1 MNDWIGQLARLAR
14 EQRSSVLVTVAA
26 IRGSAPREI
35 GAKMLVTANESTGS
49 IGGGQLEYECTRI
62 ACELLGSADAGRPLV
77 HNRRIALG
85 ANCGQ
90 CCGGV
95 VDIRFEHLPRSR
107 AAWLDEVMHLHA
119 KRQPL
124 VLVTRAKDAAEVHV
138 VTAGHAAGCPGDVL
152 AAARRLLE
160 HHGEA
165 CLHGD
170 YLLEPV
176 AGPALQI
183 AVFGAGH
190 VGAAVVD
197 VLARTACALRWIDS
211 RRNVFPAVLPDNVTV
226 LETADPAREALAMP
240 AGACYLVMTH
250 SHPLDLEICARVLA
264 REDVAYCGV
273 IGSAAKR
280 RRFVRRLKMQGFLP
294 QRLDDLRCPIG
305 VPGIVGKKPVDI
317 AIAVAAEVL
326 QVRDAGRQPGVK
338 PGYLEA
344 LS

>member
-1 MNDWIGQLARLAR
+1 MTDWIGQLARLAR
-14 EQRSSVLVTVAA
+14 EQRSSVLVTVVG

-35 GAKMLVTANESTGS
+35 GAKMLVTEDESSGS

-62 ACELLGSADAGRPLV
+62 ACELLCPAGAGRPLV
-77 HNRRIALG
+77 HSRRIALG

-107 AAWLDEVMHLHA
+107 AAWLDEVIRLHA
-119 KRQPL
+119 KRQAL
-124 VLVTRAKDAAEVHV
+124 VLVTRANDAAQAHV
-138 VTAGHAAGCPGDVL
+138 VTAGHDAGCPGDVL
-152 AAARRLLE
+152 AAARQLLE
-160 HHGEA
+160 YHGEA

-176 AGPALQI
+176 MDPRLQI

-190 VGAAVVD
+190 VGTAVID
-197 VLARTACALRWIDS
+197 VLARTACELRWIDN
-211 RRNVFPAVLPDNVTV
+211 RRNVFPAVVPANVTA

-240 AGACYLVMTH
+240 AEACYLVMTH
-250 SHPLDLEICARVLA
+250 SHPLDLEICARVLT
-264 REDVAYCGV
+264 RKDIAYCGV

-280 RRFVRRLKMQGFLP
+280 RRFVRLLKMQGFSP

-305 VPGIVGKKPVDI
+305 VPGIIGKQPVDI

-326 QVRDAGRQPGVK
+326 QVRDTGRQHRVER
-338 PGYLEA
+338 GYLEV